1 MDEAG
6 KHQPKSGANPF
17 AFDRTDDDPE
27 RGRSG
32 ESARGQG
39 LVHDIERGT
48 PDWNCGQ
55 RRHQGSASP
64 SGQRI
69 AECQLSNPPAGP
81 EKKKDSSKL
90 PEQTRNTQAEVRD
103 AHRSCNQVGKNC
115 HLRMREE
122 EGRVRGIE
130 SGIERLLYAGQ
141 IDLGVF
147 DKRMIAMNE
156 DRGGSEKQQ
165 KRDLS
170 EVGSQLQRKVLD

>member
-1 MDEAG
+1 M
-6 KHQPKSGANPF
+6 
-17 AFDRTDDDPE
+17 
-27 RGRSG
+27 
-32 ESARGQG
+32 
-39 LVHDIERGT
+39 
-48 PDWNCGQ
+48 
-55 RRHQGSASP
+55 
-64 SGQRI
+64 
-69 AECQLSNPPAGP
+69 
-81 EKKKDSSKL
+81 
-90 PEQTRNTQAEVRD
+90 RD
-103 AHRSCNQVGKNC
+103 
-115 HLRMREE
+115 E